1 MLGSVRRVEDP
12 RLLRGRGQYVGD
24 LRLPG
29 QLEVAFLRSPHAHAH
44 LRGLDVSAARS
55 APGVV
60 TVLTGNEAS
69 SVARPFRPVLG
80 VPGFNVCE
88 QPVLATDRVR
98 FVGEAVAAVVA
109 ENRYLAED
117 ALDLIE
123 ADYEPLPPVTDARAA
138 LEDGAPL
145 LHEEWGSNAHAT
157 STLNVGDVDAA
168 FASAEVVFRRHFV
181 TGRYTGVPMENR
193 AVLAS
198 ASEGELVVWSSTQV
212 PHLLRT
218 QLADVL
224 GFPEHLLRV
233 VAPDVGGGFGVKASI
248 YPEEAVVALLSL
260 QLSRP
265 VRWLEDRR
273 EHLQSATHARQQDL
287 IVDIAADRDG
297 TLRAVQ
303 FDLVGDIGAYSSFPL
318 TSAMETLQTARH
330 LPGPYRFH
338 NYRQNTRAA
347 VTNKVS
353 VGPCRAVSRPVGS
366 LVMETA
372 MDLIAEATGLD
383 PADVRRRNLVTAE
396 EMPYTS
402 ITNQVYDSGRYQ
414 ESLDRALEMLD
425 YRGFRVEQQRARDE
439 GRYLGVGMAT
449 YVEQTAQG
457 SQSFNSRGMEHVA
470 GYDSAI
476 VRMDPSGLVFVAV
489 GVSDHGQGH
498 HTTLAQIAA
507 QELGVRFEDVKVVHG
522 DTAVSPYGMGTFS
535 SRSAVCGGGAVVKAS
550 EKLRAK
556 LKRIAGHLLEVAPED
571 VELNDG
577 TAVVVGAPDRRV
589 TFRDL
594 ARIAHLNVSRLP
606 PDEEPELVA
615 SGHYDAGNGTYAY
628 ASHAGI
634 VEVDPETG
642 IARFLRYVVVEDCGT
657 MLNPMIVDGQVHGAV
672 AQGIG
677 GAAYEELIYG
687 DDGQLLTSTFVDYL
701 MPTSVEVPR
710 MEVEHMVTPSPHTP
724 LGMKGMGEGGTVT
737 PGSVLASAVADALRP
752 FGVRF
757 TELPITPDKIR
768 RALREASRGN
778 NSPA

>member
-24 LRLPG
+24 LRLAG

-44 LRGLDVSAARS
+44 LRSLDVAAALS

-60 TVLTGNEAS
+60 TVLTGNEA
-69 SVARPFRPVLG
+69 ATLTRPFRPVLG

-88 QPVLATDRVR
+88 QPVMATDRVR

-260 QLSRP
+260 QLGRP

-287 IVDIAADRDG
+287 IVDVAADRDG

-318 TSAMETLQTARH
+318 TSAIETLQTARH
-330 LPGPYRFH
+330 LPGPYRFQ

-402 ITNQVYDSGRYQ
+402 ISNQVYDSGRYQ

-425 YRGFRVEQQRARDE
+425 YRGFRDEQRRALDE

-507 QELGVRFEDVKVVHG
+507 RELGVRFEDVKVVHG

-556 LKRIAGHLLEVAPED
+556 LTRIAGHLLEVAPED
-571 VELNDG
+571 VELRDG
-577 TAVVVGAPDRRV
+577 AAMVMGAPDRRV

-606 PDEEPELVA
+606 PGEEPELVA

-768 RALREASRGN
+768 RAVREAQRR
-778 NSPA
+778 